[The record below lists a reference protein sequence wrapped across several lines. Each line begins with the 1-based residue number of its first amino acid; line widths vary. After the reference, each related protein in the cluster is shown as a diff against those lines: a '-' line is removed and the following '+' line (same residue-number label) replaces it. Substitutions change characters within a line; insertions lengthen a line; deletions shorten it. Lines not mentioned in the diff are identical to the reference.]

1 LNNSVDCFPL
11 PLCLSTRLFMCGSLL
26 FTMFLTSPNG
36 SKTAI
41 VKIN

>member
-26 FTMFLTSPNG
+26 FTMRPLC
-36 SKTAI
+36 
-41 VKIN
+41 